1 MIYNVLNFP
10 AGSLPVTK
18 VTADDVIKMADYPT
32 HDHTHRM
39 IKKGMDGTEGLIVN
53 VQVAT
58 LPWEEELCLRVM
70 KELEDVLK
78 FKR

>member
-18 VTADDVIKMADYPT
+18 VTSDDVIKMADYPT
-32 HDHTHRM
+32 HDRTHRM
-39 IKKGMDGTEGLIVN
+39 IKRGMKGSEGLIVN

-70 KELEDVLK
+70 KELEEAVDLK
-78 FKR
+78 H